1 MMKPVDLTKRGYIHG
16 TDCTFT
22 NSHLYI
28 VDHFGKKVF
37 KLSMTGEFKKVI
49 PGQFMRA
56 TSCKNQLYLTTVRG
70 GKNVAVLEQR

>member
-1 MMKPVDLTKRGYIHG
+1 
-16 TDCTFT
+16 
-22 NSHLYI
+22 
-28 VDHFGKKVF
+28 
-37 KLSMTGEFKKVI
+37 MTGEFKKVI